1 MTVLVADDDRTTR
14 FILRQILRRNF
25 GATIVEVEDGI
36 HAIAALGE
44 REFDLVLLDLHMPRL
59 DGIGVLK
66 AARGI
71 PRLASLPVVILSAD
85 RDESNVRQALQLGV
99 LGYLTKPF
107 QAAQLSQRLEKLT
120 AVAMSAR
127 GAAPAAG

>member
-14 FILRQILRRNF
+14 FILRQILKRDF
-25 GATIVEVEDGI
+25 GATIVEAEDGSQ
-36 HAIAALGE
+36 AITALGE
-44 REFDLVLLDLHMPRL
+44 REFDLVLLDLHMPRV

-66 AARGI
+66 AMRGI

-85 RDESNVRQALQLGV
+85 RDEAHVRQALALGV

-107 QAAQLSQRLEKLT
+107 PPEQLSQRLMKFT
-120 AVAMSAR
+120 APVTP
-127 GAAPAAG
+127 PAT

>member
-14 FILRQILRRNF
+14 FILRQILKRDF
-25 GATIVEVEDGI
+25 GATIVEAEDGGQ
-36 HAIAALGE
+36 AITALGE
-44 REFDLVLLDLHMPRL
+44 REFDLVLLDLHMPRV

-66 AARGI
+66 AMRGI

-85 RDESNVRQALQLGV
+85 RDEVHVRQALALGV

-107 QAAQLSQRLEKLT
+107 PPEQLSQRLMKFT
-120 AVAMSAR
+120 APVTP
-127 GAAPAAG
+127 PAT

>member
-14 FILRQILRRNF
+14 FILRQILRRDF
-25 GATIVEVEDGI
+25 GATVVEAEDGVQT
-36 HAIAALGE
+36 IAALGD

-66 AARGI
+66 ATRGI
-71 PRLASLPVVILSAD
+71 PRLAAMPVVILSAD
-85 RDESNVRQALQLGV
+85 RDEAHVRQALELGV

-107 QAAQLSQRLEKLT
+107 QADQLSQRLEKFRT
-120 AVAMSAR
+120 ALRPTSDV
-127 GAAPAAG
+127 APAG